1 MSSKIR
7 ILFPRNPP
15 DVFDDCK
22 EFPTYA
28 PTIECLFPGW
38 TLEIIM
44 TISQALQLTVEPVFM
59 EGAVGE
65 VNWGTLANGSWE
77 GALQYLQQDKVDV
90 IALLFQQTDVRAQYF
105 DYSYPVTYIQQVLNV
120 REIDA
125 TGEISIWDAMK
136 PYQNPVWGIFLASL
150 ALQAVALIF
159 VKKVENRLD
168 GIQGDS
174 CWETV
179 WNLIAYQ
186 LMQYQESLNFFSNAG
201 RFLLIIFGVG
211 HLILFLGL
219 YQSYLISA
227 LLQDTV
233 TLPFKDLNE
242 MIQSVSDGHYQAV
255 KIQNGN
261 WIFSDIEVSPFFESM
276 RSALKLNP
284 WATVKDS
291 FAGIDL
297 LETGKYVMFNQIDA
311 YSALYV
317 FPKNRPIFSS
327 SVAPE
332 FLAKFNKQIIMQ
344 QSFILRTYNKYFDSG
359 FKLSRRSD
367 CHESSGNT
375 GDFKV
380 LGVMDCIGLF
390 VVLLIGWAAA
400 PFVFI
405 AEIFVFKF
413 VARKVTG
420 RPKL

>member
-125 TGEISIWDAMK
+125 TG
-136 PYQNPVWGIFLASL
+136 
-150 ALQAVALIF
+150 
-159 VKKVENRLD
+159 
-168 GIQGDS
+168 
-174 CWETV
+174 
-179 WNLIAYQ
+179 
-186 LMQYQESLNFFSNAG
+186 

-317 FPKNRPIFSS
+317 SQKCDLLTISEGLPQKSAHFLFQRGS
-327 SVAPE
+327 E